1 MAGRSGIDSYLRQT
15 IYFKGFTM
23 YFKGKGKFISSLYET
38 DIFKGIDPKELD
50 MIFEDIETQTY
61 PADTI
66 LYSPEDSCERLY
78 ILRQGQVDLYQL
90 SSTGKR
96 LVTRQITPG
105 STFGIMG
112 LLGQTIEGNFAE
124 TTEASTICVL
134 TRENVLSLIKRRPE
148 VGIRILE
155 IVGNRLRLLEE
166 RLMETICNPVRER
179 LAYFLLINTDPTS
192 GELRNV
198 THEEIGDIIGVVR
211 QTITEALNRM
221 RQEGLITI
229 GPKRIGIL
237 NRPGLEEIVRGS
249 KT

>member
-1 MAGRSGIDSYLRQT
+1 
-15 IYFKGFTM
+15 M
-23 YFKGKGKFISSLYET
+23 YFKGKGKSITSLYET
-38 DIFKGIDPKELD
+38 DIFKGIEPRELD

-61 PADTI
+61 PAGNV

-78 ILRQGQVDLYQL
+78 ILRQGRVDLYQL
-90 SSTGKR
+90 TSTGKR

-112 LLGQTIEGNFAE
+112 LLGQTMEGNFAE
-124 TTEASTICVL
+124 TTEDSTVCVL

-166 RLMETICNPVRER
+166 RLIETICHPLRVR
-179 LAYFLLINTDPTS
+179 LAYFLLINTDRSS
-192 GELRNV
+192 GELTNV

-221 RQEGLITI
+221 KKEGLIVI
-229 GPKRIGIL
+229 GPRCIRIL
-237 NRPGLEEIVRGS
+237 NRSGLEEIVQGQ
-249 KT
+249 TTNG